1 MSLVSDIL
9 CHLLV
14 TNTVKEA
21 NQSEKN
27 PIVKPLGRPVRK
39 RRGPGQR
46 DREETRKEI
55 LAAMG
60 RILARKGSKGLGINA
75 IAREAGVDKVL
86 IYRYFGGLGE
96 LYRAFAIEGN
106 TFPHLEELAE
116 GRVAELPDLPPA
128 ELAKILI
135 LGFGRAI
142 RRRPITREMM
152 RWELQEKNG
161 LTEELSKE
169 RERQSLQWLSLAPD
183 LQRADLAAVASILV
197 AGQVYLT
204 LRSKTTDQYNGIELN
219 SEDGWKRIEGAV
231 ALLCDLFFADAA
243 ENMKK
248 ASISK
253 RSSAAK
259 KVQS

>member
-1 MSLVSDIL
+1 MNKAKRSAKSSP
-9 CHLLV
+9 
-14 TNTVKEA
+14 A
-21 NQSEKN
+21 
-27 PIVKPLGRPVRK
+27 KPAETSARK
-39 RRGPGQR
+39 RRGAGQR

-75 IAREAGVDKVL
+75 IAREARVDKVL

-96 LYRAFAIEGN
+96 LYRAFAMEGN
-106 TFPHLEELAE
+106 TFPTLEELAQ
-116 GRVAELPDLPPA
+116 GRIAELPKLPAA
-128 ELAKILI
+128 ELAKTLI

-152 RWELQEKNG
+152 RWELQERNE
-161 LTEELSKE
+161 LTEEMSKE

-183 LQRADLAAVASILV
+183 LHGADLAAVASILA

-204 LRSKTTDQYNGIELN
+204 LRAKTTEYYNGIELN

-231 ALLCDLFFADAA
+231 ALLCDLFFADATEHRKA
-243 ENMKK
+243 PVGKRNSTAKK
-248 ASISK
+248 ASVE
-253 RSSAAK
+253 A
-259 KVQS
+259 QHHE

>member
-1 MSLVSDIL
+1 M
-9 CHLLV
+9 
-14 TNTVKEA
+14 KKA
-21 NQSEKN
+21 KQSAKSSA
-27 PIVKPLGRPVRK
+27 RK
-39 RRGPGQR
+39 RRGAGQR
-46 DREETRKEI
+46 DRQETRKEI

-96 LYRAFAIEGN
+96 LYRAFAMEGG
-106 TFPHLEELAE
+106 TFPTLEELAQ
-116 GRVAELPDLPPA
+116 GRIAELPQLPAA
-128 ELAKILI
+128 ELAKTLI

-152 RWELQEKNG
+152 RWELQERSE
-161 LTEELSKE
+161 LSEEMSKE

-183 LQRADLAAVASILV
+183 LQGADLAAVASILA

-204 LRSKTTDQYNGIELN
+204 LRAQTTDYYNGIELN
-219 SEDGWKRIEGAV
+219 SEEGWKRIEGAV
-231 ALLCDLFFADAA
+231 ALLCDLFFADAT

-248 ASISK
+248 APVGK
-253 RSSAAK
+253 RNSPAK
-259 KVQS
+259 KAQS